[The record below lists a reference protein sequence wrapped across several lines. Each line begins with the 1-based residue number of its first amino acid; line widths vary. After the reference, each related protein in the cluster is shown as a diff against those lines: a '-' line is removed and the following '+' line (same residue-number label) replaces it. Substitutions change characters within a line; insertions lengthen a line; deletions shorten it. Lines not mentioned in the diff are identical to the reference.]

1 MKKSDSFSPQS
12 GTPGIANLCVK
23 NAPYRPLG
31 RRNSVRA
38 FKRLI
43 RSLAWEPEALPLKNA
58 LNSHQASYY
67 YAIRLTECRSPAKT
81 DRNKPPLGRKA
92 SNRRTNILQGQFGS
106 VWQIGPGSEQV
117 ANVNSFFAFFTQAV
131 SIDEGIEHIG
141 DLLTDIAAFC
151 NLF

>member
-1 MKKSDSFSPQS
+1 MSVCFPPESCRPLGTIFRDKSDR
-12 GTPGIANLCVK
+12 K
-23 NAPYRPLG
+23 RPLG

-131 SIDEGIEHIG
+131 SIDEDIEHIG